1 MPIPRTIPL
10 ETEMLELLLKIPDPV
25 PNGLQEV
32 TGLPKQTT
40 GPIIENPFKS
50 METLSALI

>member
-32 TGLPKQTT
+32 TGLPKQTA